1 MNQYGKCNMNIT
13 IRRIADHTGLSTAT
27 VSRILNGKG
36 AHNPQ
41 TIARVRRMVDSL
53 SHRKSAG
60 PECENI
66 GIVLLA
72 YPRFLCEA
80 YTSAMLSA
88 ILETLTAKGAVA
100 QIIPLE
106 ASPLTLEEAERLAE
120 RFNLSGF
127 LVQEL
132 GWLDQV
138 TGSLDKLPVPVVRV
152 GSGRQ
157 NDHRHVVYCD
167 HRRLGADAA
176 AYLWNLGFRRFGVVY
191 ADTGDYGQEQRQTAF
206 AEQLLRFGS
215 SPEDIWIK
223 PVPHVT
229 LEGGITASTDFL
241 KLEKRPQTLFF
252 AQSGLARMFLNQV
265 RRSGI
270 AIPQELFILSTEDCS
285 ELTDA
290 ELPIATISYPTR
302 ELGSTAAAML
312 IDLIRNNVKIGI
324 QKQRVACDPQ
334 IHVGP
339 ACLMSLQS
347 DMLSLTQSKKEENN
361 E

>member
-1 MNQYGKCNMNIT
+1 MNIT
-13 IRRIADHTGLSTAT
+13 VRRIADHTGLSIAT

-36 AHNPQ
+36 AHSPR
-41 TIARVRRMVDSL
+41 TIARVRRVADSL
-53 SHRKSAG
+53 SRRKSAG
-60 PECENI
+60 TECENI

-72 YPRFLCEA
+72 YPHFLCEI

-100 QIIPLE
+100 QLIPLG
-106 ASPLTLEEAERLAE
+106 ASPLTLEDAERLVD
-120 RFNLSGF
+120 RFGLSGF

-132 GWLDQV
+132 GRLDQV
-138 TGSLDKLPVPVVRV
+138 TGPLDKLPVPVVRI

-167 HRRLGADAA
+167 HRRIGADAA
-176 AYLWNLGFRRFGVVY
+176 AYLWNLGFRCFGVVY
-191 ADTGDYGQEQRQTAF
+191 ADTGDYGQEQRQIGFT
-206 AEQLLRFGS
+206 EQLIRFGS
-215 SPEDIWIK
+215 LRENIWIES
-223 PVPHVT
+223 VPHVT
-229 LEGGITASTDFL
+229 LEGGITASTDFM
-241 KLEKRPQTLFF
+241 KLEKRPQALFF
-252 AQSGLARMFLNQV
+252 AQSGLARMFLSQV

-270 AIPQELFILSTEDCS
+270 AIPRELFILSTEDCS

-290 ELPIATISYPTR
+290 ELPIATISFPTR

-312 IDLIRNNVKIGI
+312 IDLIRNNAKSGI

-347 DMLSLTQSKKEENN
+347 DALSLTHNKEKN